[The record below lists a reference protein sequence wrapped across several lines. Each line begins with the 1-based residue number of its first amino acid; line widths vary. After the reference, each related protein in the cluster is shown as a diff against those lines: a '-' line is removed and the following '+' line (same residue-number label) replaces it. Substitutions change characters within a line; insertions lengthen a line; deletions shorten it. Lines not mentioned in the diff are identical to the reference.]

1 MLWLLPYVGWTL
13 AASAVAS
20 AAGYA
25 AVTQFSVVQRVLAA
39 ALSRALAKLAKSED
53 GSSSYTVEHT
63 ETGAIACAAH
73 QIAFDP
79 HSSELLMLFFTCSHP
94 KIIENIVPSMFTPP
108 IVPLTT
114 QA

>member
-39 ALSRALAKLAKSED
+39 ALSRALAKLAKTED
-53 GSSSYTVEHT
+53 GRSNYTVEHT
-63 ETGAIACAAH
+63 DTGATAPAEL
-73 QIAFDP
+73 QIA
-79 HSSELLMLFFTCSHP
+79 S
-94 KIIENIVPSMFTPP
+94 VPSHLVLHPP
-108 IVPLTT
+108 ARPLVP
-114 QA
+114 

>member
-53 GSSSYTVEHT
+53 GQSTYTVEHT
-63 ETGAIACAAH
+63 ETGAIAFSCF
-73 QIAFDP
+73 QIA
-79 HSSELLMLFFTCSHP
+79 S
-94 KIIENIVPSMFTPP
+94 VPVQPGLWPSFSVTRT
-108 IVPLTT
+108 LK
-114 QA
+114 